1 MEEDNKLLL
10 NNKKSAIMFYI
21 SRKLNGKNNFE
32 FPILKYKNLGN
43 LINNYLNPI
52 VDKRN
57 NKYIEAI

>member
-1 MEEDNKLLL
+1 LKEDNKLLL

-21 SRKLNGKNNFE
+21 SRKLNGKNILNFQY
-32 FPILKYKNLGN
+32 KSKNLGN
-43 LINNYLNPI
+43 LINNCLNPI